1 MYTKANRDAF
11 CRYLDR
17 KIVNELK
24 EGTQNNETKQTDVC
38 YLQSYY
44 RIGINLKR
52 KDRRLEVL
60 LLNKSRVKFVNAM
73 KRM

>member
-24 EGTQNNETKQTDVC
+24 EGTQNNETKQTDVR